1 MNKMIRRIILLL
13 LMFILPVQ
21 FVSASTFDERLWEKY
36 AAIST
41 QKNVGKESL
50 ASINLFP
57 HQPGDQQAKAPFSD
71 LRVLNDRKEEIPWQI
86 IQKRPEKVE
95 RELPATERNRS
106 RTPAGESWVEL
117 VLAPGKQLSGVVE
130 ILTADTNF
138 SRQVEVMG
146 SSDGVNWNSIR
157 KDGIIY
163 DNSRGAGVRLTRI
176 TYPSSSFR
184 YLAVK
189 IADSGAPPLNISGYK
204 VFENINSTGQTH
216 FINGSVV
223 KGESDKKAGESRFL
237 ATMNSQ
243 FPLDRI
249 SIMTP
254 DQNFERRVEV
264 QIKREGGEWQRWATG
279 TIYNFDTDKTGDSH
293 FTIEIPEIATR
304 EFQLVF
310 KDMDSPPLNI
320 TGVSGEA
327 YHRILVFKHDPERKF
342 YLFWGN
348 PAARMPQYDLGAVIA
363 REKIDKIPLFNL
375 ESTTPNS
382 KFAGDKARLPLTER
396 YRYPLYGA
404 VALAIAGLLAL
415 QYRVFKQMG
424 KPIEK

>member
-1 MNKMIRRIILLL
+1 MNKMIRLIPLLF
-13 LMFILPVQ
+13 LMFIFPVK
-21 FVSASTFDERLWEKY
+21 FVSADAFDERLWEKY

-41 QKNVGKESL
+41 QKSGGKESL

-57 HQPGDQQAKAPFSD
+57 HQLGDQQANTPFSD

-106 RTPAGESWVEL
+106 RTSAGESWVEL
-117 VLAPGKQLSGVVE
+117 VLAPGKQLSGAVE
-130 ILTADTNF
+130 ILTADINF
-138 SRQVEVMG
+138 SRQVQVMG
-146 SSDGVNWNSIR
+146 SADGVNWNSIR

-176 TYPSSSFR
+176 TYPPSSFR

-189 IADSGAPPLNISGYK
+189 IADAGDTPLNISGYK
-204 VFENINSTGQTH
+204 VFENINSVGQTH
-216 FINGSVV
+216 TINGSVV
-223 KGESDKKAGESRFL
+223 KSGSDKKAGESRFL
-237 ATMNSQ
+237 ITMNSQ

-279 TIYNFDTDKTGDSH
+279 TIYNLNTDKTGDSRL
-293 FTIEIPEIATR
+293 TIEIPEIATR
-304 EFQLVF
+304 EFQLTV
-310 KDMDSPPLNI
+310 KDLDSPPLNI

-375 ESTTPNS
+375 EAAVPNG
-382 KFAGDKARLPLTER
+382 KFAGNKARLPLTER
-396 YRYPLYGA
+396 YKYPLYGA

-415 QYRVFKQMG
+415 QYRVFNSTLHSS
-424 KPIEK
+424 